1 MKNLVKISVFSV
13 LCVLV
18 WAFISCEVGLGDSVD
33 TTPPTMKIT
42 YPPSNSVIKGA
53 FTLAGTSSD
62 DQGISKVV
70 VTVYD
75 SEGKLVKMKNDDGTE
90 SESIQAV
97 VEDNGTKWRVSLNKP
112 DVAGNVPLPDGTYK
126 FSAVATDTS
135 GRTSNVPER
144 SFDIDNTPP
153 LFIISSPAVTDAD
166 NATEY
171 GSVFSISGKI
181 ADNHS
186 VRMMNVSVSDKDGKP
201 LSGTET
207 VKWNFTNI
215 ETSGGTNITAAR
227 YSTRNDLDEKEQN
240 LHANYSKIYN
250 VEKGGDQIFTCSVEL
265 MDSAHDWNNPV
276 YEDTESIPNSTDG
289 NKTTSLWLNDDI
301 YEKLMGANSQY
312 KFDISDIK
320 KIWNGAETNDD
331 VLNLLKQTKKD
342 TASQKLAFSLNKDAS
357 PTYSIGG
364 YDMRGV
370 DFEKNSAAKN
380 GKVTFMVKAGRNG
393 TLIKPSTLK
402 LYLFGPFSESEMT
415 NEIVSAL
422 YDSPQEKYS
431 YYNTVGKAQI
441 LYTGAENASSVASF
455 TETVK
460 LPDVVED
467 GMRYVFVATGSD
479 QDGLTVVT
487 DGNYYGFVGI
497 SAGTPPKI
505 SILSPESDDVIN
517 SNSDLVITG
526 TASSNTSKI
535 KEISYI
541 VSVSDY
547 LQKDE
552 NGYKKVG
559 EITGSAEGTFG
570 EAAVFYTCAV
580 KDGVFNGINGDVS
593 ANPKDGEIFVYEI
606 TVTARDESGLESKEA
621 LKLYLDNE
629 KPGVSITN
637 VDSVA
642 VKASETEKG
651 KINGTV
657 IISGKVSERNLSTF
671 SLEVKA
677 SQGKTEPYTV
687 SEANIEQA
695 IDTTQ
700 FSDGEVT
707 FTLSA
712 VDEAGNKG
720 SAEAVY
726 IIDQNTD
733 KPVIKFNNG
742 KDSSETGENW
752 DKVGN
757 GQNVFN
763 ESNNTLIF
771 MLTDDDGL
779 KSATLTL
786 YGKDGRPVNSDSVSA
801 QEGKETPEN
810 PITYSF
816 GGSTTASI
824 NYILPKIEQDYK
836 VVVEATDSTYTNADG
851 REDAD
856 TIHSYRKTV
865 SNSYIR
871 ISESN
876 LIIKL
881 KNADD
886 RPVSNDECTI
896 KNADVSITGTLNVTA
911 REKVQSIERFAM
923 KQDADGNWQK
933 DGQAIASYSKG
944 AADDSENTITIS
956 LVNGQIQWTDKLSS
970 SDLSSAE
977 KHFYYLAKNTSG
989 NSTYVELVCHVDG
1002 IGPVLK
1008 KKTHTDEKW
1017 YKQQSQT
1024 LEIIVKDEEQPWFAS
1039 GIDEVKYTIGSGE
1052 TASSGTFARGASCDA
1067 NGDTNKH
1074 DKSWTIYRTTIDSL
1088 KEGPN
1093 EVKVTASDAVGNN
1106 AVSSLS
1112 YNLKIDTQAPE
1123 INNLTIDSGKV
1134 YNKEKSISINWDE
1147 TMISDSNSGISKIEF
1162 ATNPSM
1168 SDAAECSPD
1177 KNLYVYPLNNLS
1189 DGIHTLYVRV
1199 TDNAGNKT
1207 DARSLG
1213 SFTVDSTAPVVSIK
1227 SPVSNTTV
1235 NKTISLSGTV
1245 SDNNLPESGT
1255 VTDDN
1260 LVLEYKDGESW
1271 TSVSESDFE
1280 YSRTGQNWTISGFDT
1295 TKLNSSETAK
1305 TFTLR
1310 VTLADSAGN
1319 TGSSETTLIVDQN
1332 SDRPVITLKSINCSG
1347 STIKSNSVM
1356 GLISDDDG
1364 DIQSFYRI
1372 DTSKYTDGSTPK
1384 TDADNWEV
1392 IAVESGTGSWTV
1404 ELDKTNEGRNEWY
1417 FYVIDSEGETFCT
1430 KDSASLSRMYISD
1443 RNATKDDNMTGVSF
1457 DYDETSPEI
1466 QIAVSRSADFDV
1478 SDTSLVFG
1486 GDSKHNKLYVKATV
1500 TEAVAMDSTTPVVLS
1515 VGGESTSVT
1524 WTISENKPNYVY
1536 ISPAIDISNSVYKE
1550 GSLQVSVTAKDAAGW
1565 TNRDSMNI
1573 TVDKSAP
1580 TVKIV
1585 SPSTELSAAVTSAV
1599 TISGTVLDKS
1609 TSVSSLKWTI
1619 PKVDLGDDNQDWKE
1633 ISATATWE
1641 IIFASGAPDSS
1652 DSLIYYVNAKDS
1664 NENLVYKVV
1673 PEGSP
1678 SIFKV
1683 PIWFMA
1689 TDSVGNS
1696 AILKEDT
1703 DGNELYVLADAD
1715 GGKPRAWINS
1725 PENGNTTNG
1734 LVTVYGGAS
1743 DDVSVKEVHVQIDA
1757 DNDGDFDSADYEYIY
1772 SRWDSTKD
1780 GLKDNLKGSGSGTD
1794 WYILASGTNSWKCSI
1809 DTDCI
1814 PKVDNKQQLRVR
1826 VRACDDDNQTRDW
1839 PPEPVCVTIDGTTPV
1854 IKNLKLVQYGKG
1866 VSPDANSKPV
1876 SEREYISGMYISNA
1890 SVSQNGEWY
1899 LVADISDNVCVSEIL
1914 FSQIQSQTDI
1924 NISLGEELI
1933 EPEPNQKDYK
1943 LQKKLPTERTG
1954 VISYKMTAK
1963 DETAAGETST
1973 IITII
1978 IDNTPPSLYDTNNTE
1993 RTSSDV
1999 LKGNLRLKSQ
2009 LKMLGTDDKSAT
2021 VVNNNNYF
2029 TFGDTTS
2036 ESGSGLAYIAF
2047 YFERQGSSESR
2058 VYNPMFKDDNKTLFT
2073 NKDGTKPAAP
2083 ASGNVYINEDGL
2095 AAMYISGI
2103 RPSEDS
2109 ITLLSANSSIRKGG
2123 LIKIA
2128 GAYSLVTEV
2137 SGTTVKFS
2145 PTVSKS
2151 FTEAELILAQV
2162 VDHQLTESMGS
2173 DGSVMN
2179 DDGDGMVE
2187 TISRLGAGYT
2197 WTASIDSNNIPDGPI
2212 IVHVTVIDNAGN
2224 VSFGS
2229 ISTKVENNRPRI
2241 AKVLLGTDLNGN
2253 GDFDWNANTLPVT
2266 TGDSEKDTKDGKSF
2280 GEFNYY
2286 SALNTNTEKA
2296 QPDVTLKSSAFKVID
2311 ELCIIPEFVGGN
2323 NGIGYIVE
2331 YPTDLENA
2339 KHKTGVVTEMDSE
2352 DIIKGRI
2359 NKLGTEAIDSQISDF
2374 GGIIFK
2380 TITNGHISLTFW
2392 DKTEETQQGTNSQ
2405 WALLKIPVTLLSDEK
2420 TPPDPRIRP
2429 FYWKSSTENSVF
2441 IDNAVG
2447 GHIELEADLTEAI
2460 RNSLGE
2466 DDPKVS
2472 GKIKVEGTI
2481 YDNVRLS
2488 SISANVFGAEG
2499 KVATYNVGTW
2509 SAEAVL
2515 PKGVI
2520 SFSAKDIDISQSG
2533 HTVQYTM
2540 VVDTE
2545 QLSGAA
2551 GKDTAITVTATDWK
2565 RNTSIPSSSQTTN
2578 GTDGTIEVNGVT
2590 YEIGTSNYYKMD
2602 VVPYV
2607 TEIVTNLSSYSMDNP
2622 SVYARS
2628 SVGSYPV
2635 YEGEEIEIKGYNIGT
2650 GIASVTMNGKTV
2662 TLDSSNKLTVDS
2674 NVSSGTV
2681 SVSVN
2686 SIPAV
2691 NNINKNNAVGSYSG
2705 SASDNDY
2712 ANCYNRQP
2720 NGVNN
2725 NLLTDDLSLDVW
2737 NFKTAASPIGSS
2749 ANYVHMKVGPYLSS
2763 DNPNSG
2769 RIGFSF
2775 KNAIGYFNMPGQ
2787 KSGNGTQTI
2796 YTVTN
2801 NSVDLYVK
2809 SSLGYVA
2816 IHHWGSS
2823 DNNKTSNPVSLGSQ
2837 VSYNG
2842 STYYH
2847 ISFSSSDLD
2856 ITSSGDT
2863 TLQFLLTK
2871 KVGEYTDQTGN
2882 CMITSV
2888 GCYVIDSVPSG
2899 TISPTTE
2906 YRTSTTIN
2914 VGNKVYSQ
2922 TRFGSNFGGFNH
2934 NTFAFDKNGYTY
2946 GAAQAPDTS
2955 GQSGMSANFQFFS
2968 RAVSDESGDFHG
2980 LNFNYY
2986 NATNARRIENTSY
2999 YKGSTVYTDEN
3010 RVQNPEM
3017 ATYVNDST
3025 SYVYLAYYDHGLD
3038 MIKFRVGSVGSSANS
3053 IGLGLQDLDGSTSY
3067 RKSGKTG
3074 TITSSNGGDG
3084 GDTDK
3089 IAKSNGNLRDSLNES
3104 YKGDKGNAYLYVTNI
3119 ADSGASPYVAVGAL
3133 PSDGTAVVVWYDKNV
3148 QALKMKSAAFSS
3160 VTSTSVS
3167 WTDRGTI
3174 SSVGGKYVSM
3184 AIDEAGGVHLA
3195 YLSNSGANLYYTYMS
3210 SVSATP
3216 VTMLVDAYQDVGD
3229 RCMITVGR
3237 ESTSKPWIPYISYKS
3252 NYASHTKI
3260 AYPVFADDA
3269 DAATMPTSGIE
3280 DGTEKYT
3287 GAWNVSLVPDT
3298 SLSIDDTVSIGVN
3311 KDWASNSGVM
3321 HKFPTGNT
3329 QTASDIGAYALCDAT
3344 IVYGNGTKNP
3354 VMGYAIEDG
3363 SIQMAQ
3369 KK

>member
-112 DVAGNVPLPDGTYK
+112 DAAGNVPLPDGTYK

-265 MDSAHDWNNPV
+265 MDSAHVWNNPV

-370 DFEKNSAAKN
+370 NFGENSAAKN

-415 NEIVSAL
+415 NEVVSAL

-431 YYNTVGKAQI
+431 DYNTVSKAHI

-455 TETVK
+455 TETVQ

-487 DGNYYGFVGI
+487 DGNNYGFVGI

-559 EITGSAEGTFG
+559 EITGSAKGTFG
-570 EAAVFYTCAV
+570 EAAVSYTCAV
-580 KDGVFNGINGDVS
+580 KDGVFNGINGYVS

-671 SLEVKA
+671 SLEVKD
-677 SQGKTEPYTV
+677 SQGKKELYTV

-695 IDTTQ
+695 IDTTR

-763 ESNNTLIF
+763 EINNTLIF

-779 KSATLTL
+779 ESATLTL
-786 YGKDGRPVNSDSVSA
+786 YGKDENLISPENVSK

-810 PITYSF
+810 PITYTF
-816 GGSTTASI
+816 DGNTTASI

-865 SNSYIR
+865 SKSYIR

-886 RPVSNDECTI
+886 RPVSNDECTV

-911 REKVQSIERFAM
+911 LEKVQSIERFAM
-923 KQDADGNWQK
+923 RQDTDGNWQK
-933 DGQAIASYSKG
+933 DGSAIASYPKG

-956 LVNGQIQWTDKLSS
+956 LVNGQIQWTDRLSS
-970 SDLSSAE
+970 TDLSSAE

-1002 IGPVLK
+1002 KGPVLK
-1008 KKTHTDEKW
+1008 PKSHIDTDKW

-1067 NGDTNKH
+1067 NGDTNKQ

-1134 YNKEKSISINWDE
+1134 YNKEKSISINWVE

-1168 SDAAECSPD
+1168 SDAAECSPGTNSCD
-1177 KNLYVYPLNNLS
+1177 YRLNNLS

-1213 SFTVDSTAPVVSIK
+1213 SFTVDSTPPVVIIK
-1227 SPVSNTTV
+1227 SPVSDTTV

-1280 YSRTGQNWTISGFDT
+1280 YSRTGQNWIISGFDT
-1295 TKLNSSETAK
+1295 TKLNNLETAK
-1305 TFTLR
+1305 TFTLK

-1319 TGSSETTLIVDQN
+1319 TGSFETTLIVDQN

-1443 RNATKDDNMTGVSF
+1443 RNATKVDNETGVSF

-1466 QIAVSRSADFDV
+1466 QIEVSRSADFDI

-1486 GDSKHNKLYVKATV
+1486 GDREHNKLYVKATI
-1500 TEAVAMDSTTPVVLS
+1500 TEAVAMDSTTPIELS
-1515 VGGESTSVT
+1515 VGGVPTSVT
-1524 WTISENKPNYVY
+1524 WTISGNKPDYVY
-1536 ISPAIDISNSVYKE
+1536 ISSEIGISNPVYKD

-1599 TISGTVLDKS
+1599 TIRGTVLDKS

-1619 PKVDLGDDNQDWKE
+1619 PKVSLGDDNQDWKE

-1664 NENLVYKVV
+1664 NENLVYKVE

-1725 PENGNTTNG
+1725 PENKSTTNG

-1914 FSQIQSQTDI
+1914 FSQILSQTDI

-1963 DETAAGETST
+1963 DETPAGETST

-1993 RTSSDV
+1993 RTSSDM

-2009 LKMLGTDDKSAT
+2009 LKMLGTDDESAT

-2058 VYNPMFKDDNKTLFT
+2058 VYNPMFKGDNKTLFT

-2083 ASGNVYINEDGL
+2083 ASGDVYINEDGL

-2109 ITLLSANSSIRKGG
+2109 ITLSSANSSIRKGG

-2145 PTVSKS
+2145 PTVSES

-2162 VDHQLTESMGS
+2162 VDHQLTESIGS

-2187 TISRLGAGYT
+2187 TISRLGSGYT

-2253 GDFDWNANTLPVT
+2253 DKFDWNANTLPVT

-2286 SALNTNTEKA
+2286 SALNTNTGKA

-2331 YPTDLENA
+2331 YPTDLAGA
-2339 KHKTGVVTEMDSE
+2339 KHKTGTVSPMNSKESIE
-2352 DIIKGRI
+2352 GCI
-2359 NKLGTEAIDSQISDF
+2359 NELGAEGIDSQISDF

-2380 TITNGHISLTFW
+2380 TISNGNISLTFW
-2392 DKTEETQQGTNSQ
+2392 DKTEETTQGTNSQ
-2405 WALLKIPVTLLSDEK
+2405 WALLKIPVELLSNE
-2420 TPPDPRIRP
+2420 TTQPDPRIRP
-2429 FYWKSSTENSVF
+2429 FYWKSSTDNSVF

-2447 GHIELEADLTEAI
+2447 GHIELEADLTDEI
-2460 RNSLGE
+2460 ITSLGG

-2499 KVATYNVGTW
+2499 QVATYKVGTW
-2509 SAEAVL
+2509 SAVTGL

-2565 RNTSIPSSSQTTN
+2565 DNDSIPSSTQTTN
-2578 GTDGTIEVNGVT
+2578 GADGTIEVNGVT
-2590 YEIGTSNYYKMD
+2590 YETGTSNYYKMD

-2607 TEIVTNLSSYSMDNP
+2607 TEIITRMSPFYGSTH
-2622 SVYARS
+2622 SVYARTAK
-2628 SVGSYPV
+2628 GRYPV
-2635 YEGEEIEIKGYNIGT
+2635 KEGEAIQFLGYNLGSN
-2650 GIASVTMNGKTV
+2650 IAKVTIPGMTETTLANGSVNGETVSNTV
-2662 TLDSSNKLTVDS
+2662 TLTAATGSSNGA
-2674 NVSSGTV
+2674 SSGEV
-2681 SVSVN
+2681 SLTVN
-2686 SIPAV
+2686 SIPV
-2691 NNINKNNAVGSYSG
+2691 MNNMNKNNACGSYE
-2705 SASDNDY
+2705 DY
-2712 ANCYNRQP
+2712 ADENYAHCYNRQP

-2725 NLLTDDLSLDVW
+2725 NELTDDLYIDVW
-2737 NFKTAASPIGSS
+2737 QFKDAARPVNGG
-2749 ANYVHMKVGPYLSS
+2749 AELVTMKI
-2763 DNPNSG
+2763 NPKTG
-2769 RIGFSF
+2769 VPGFSYA
-2775 KNAIGYFNMPGQ
+2775 NSVLYFNMPAY
-2787 KSGNGTQTI
+2787 N
-2796 YTVTN
+2796 
-2801 NSVDLYVK
+2801 
-2809 SSLGYVA
+2809 
-2816 IHHWGSS
+2816 S
-2823 DNNKTSNPVSLGSQ
+2823 DNKNDDADWYRGPGNSTVSGSQ
-2837 VSYNG
+2837 
-2842 STYYH
+2842 
-2847 ISFSSSDLD
+2847 
-2856 ITSSGDT
+2856 
-2863 TLQFLLTK
+2863 
-2871 KVGEYTDQTGN
+2871 
-2882 CMITSV
+2882 
-2888 GCYVIDSVPSG
+2888 
-2899 TISPTTE
+2899 
-2906 YRTSTTIN
+2906 
-2914 VGNKVYSQ
+2914 YSQ
-2922 TRFGSNFGGFNH
+2922 IPVGMNYGGFSH
-2934 NTFAFDKNGYTY
+2934 NSFCYDSYGYSYGVAMCTDTQKATASAFL
-2946 GAAQAPDTS
+2946 
-2955 GQSGMSANFQFFS
+2955 QFFS
-2968 RAVSDESGDFHG
+2968 RETPIHYSNYDQNMNYVNCANASRIDCSTMNLGTKDNSNWQTNINRIQSISMDTSYSGG
-2980 LNFNYY
+2980 S
-2986 NATNARRIENTSY
+2986 NAPSTSTPVYVYMAYFDDITKQVRFRWGTVGANTDNIDGKNTNTS
-2999 YKGSTVYTDEN
+2999 KETAGSWSGE
-3010 RVQNPEM
+3010 RVGN
-3017 ATYVNDST
+3017 
-3025 SYVYLAYYDHGLD
+3025 SYGLD
-3038 MIKFRVGSVGSSANS
+3038 DIVDSK
-3053 IGLGLQDLDGSTSY
+3053 Y
-3067 RKSGKTG
+3067 SGY
-3074 TITSSNGGDG
+3074 
-3084 GDTDK
+3084 
-3089 IAKSNGNLRDSLNES
+3089 AES
-3104 YKGDKGNAYLYVTNI
+3104 YK
-3119 ADSGASPYVAVGAL
+3119 
-3133 PSDGTAVVVWYDKNV
+3133 SDGNGRPSSCEDSYIKYSYNNNSGVPV
-3148 QALKMKSAAFSS
+3148 QVIAQGDI
-3160 VTSTSVS
+3160 T
-3167 WTDRGTI
+3167 
-3174 SSVGGKYVSM
+3174 VGGKVRDEYKQTTTYKAGKYVSM
-3184 AIDEAGGVHLA
+3184 CIIEKTTSSPKAVVFWSDGLKLYMAYNESPLTSKEWTSTLVDDNGGLNVKCAVDSDDGIHVA
-3195 YLSNSGANLYYTYMS
+3195 YYTTNGGNLKYAYFTKNS
-3210 SVSATP
+3210 TTP
-3216 VTMLVDAYQDVGD
+3216 SICTVDANGAVGTKCTIDVVKDSSGNQ
-3229 RCMITVGR
+3229 V
-3237 ESTSKPWIPYISYKS
+3237 PYISYQLIGGVSTYNAKV
-3252 NYASHTKI
+3252 
-3260 AYPVFADDA
+3260 AYRTDFSSESFEGADDN
-3269 DAATMPTSGIE
+3269 DF
-3280 DGTEKYT
+3280 YT
-3287 GAWNVSLVPDT
+3287 GKWEISLVPTT
-3298 SLSIDDTVSIGVN
+3298 SLLKDDTVNIGLWRDADGTAKAFTDNANWKSADILNYDGAAGSSSFETV
-3311 KDWASNSGVM
+3311 SNGTMNVGS
-3321 HKFPTGNT
+3321 P
-3329 QTASDIGAYALCDAT
+3329 S
-3344 IVYGNGTKNP
+3344 IVYGNNTSNP
-3354 VMGYAIEDG
+3354 IIGYGVESGAIE
-3363 SIQMAQ
+3363 MAQ